1 MRPHPAA
8 RPPAVA
14 ASGVL
19 GGLRRRARTAAYGTD
34 AGRLLPRVAL
44 AADTR
49 SPPVLLGSGEVRAE
63 VTDTW
68 ALVGWDPIR
77 VVVGLD
83 ADDPL
88 TAVLPVGAE
97 AALGVAPGTR
107 SGPRWRG
114 HATSTAPLGLLLLE
128 VEWAGAVE
136 GRAVRLLRA
145 TDAESNL
152 LRGRQAW
159 ARRSR
164 GGEADPAESVAWTV
178 PRPIGLVTTA
188 EGPDEHIFPADL
200 CGALGGTLFGL
211 GLAPGSAGLD
221 AIEGAGHLVWS
232 TVDASA
238 GRSAHDLRIGHRRRS
253 PGVLSADVRHF
264 KRSPQL
270 DLPLPMWSLQ
280 ATELELVDI
289 QIGPRALVF
298 ARVVHSSRVREAD
311 VLAHLHRDALAWR
324 QNAGWP
330 TRVLSG

>member
-8 RPPAVA
+8 RPPTAA

-19 GGLRRRARTAAYGTD
+19 GGLRRRARAAAYGTD

-44 AADTR
+44 DADTR

-63 VTDTW
+63 VTDRW

-83 ADDPL
+83 QDDPL
-88 TAVLPVGAE
+88 AAALRVGAE
-97 AALGVAPGTR
+97 AAFGVAPATR

-114 HATSTAPLGLLLLE
+114 HATATDPLGLLLLE
-128 VEWAGAVE
+128 VEWSGTVE

-145 TDAESNL
+145 KDAQSNL

-178 PRPIGLVTTA
+178 PRPVGLATTA
-188 EGPDEHIFPADL
+188 QGADEHIFPVDL
-200 CGALGGTLFGL
+200 CGALGGALFGL
-211 GLAPGSAGLD
+211 GLAPGSAGLA
-221 AIEGAGHLVWS
+221 AIEGAGRFVWS

-238 GRSAHDLRIGHRRRS
+238 GRSAYDLRVGHRRRT
-253 PGVLSADVRHF
+253 PGALSADVRHF
-264 KRSPQL
+264 KRSPRL
-270 DLPLPMWSLQ
+270 DLPLPMWALQ
-280 ATELELVDI
+280 ATELELLRVEA
-289 QIGPRALVF
+289 GARALVF
-298 ARVVHSSRVREAD
+298 AKAVHTSRVREAD

-324 QNAGWP
+324 QAAGWS
-330 TRVLSG
+330 TRVLAG